1 MEAGPL
7 QPQRSQRRPT
17 VAARGRQVGGGGCVD
32 GETRGVKNGG
42 LEGTVSRG
50 LRHFLPARVN
60 QKAAHGCNEVEN
72 KKNIKVSGVK

>member
-1 MEAGPL
+1 MWG
-7 QPQRSQRRPT
+7 
-17 VAARGRQVGGGGCVD
+17 GRVD

-60 QKAAHGCNEVEN
+60 QQAAHGCNEVEN